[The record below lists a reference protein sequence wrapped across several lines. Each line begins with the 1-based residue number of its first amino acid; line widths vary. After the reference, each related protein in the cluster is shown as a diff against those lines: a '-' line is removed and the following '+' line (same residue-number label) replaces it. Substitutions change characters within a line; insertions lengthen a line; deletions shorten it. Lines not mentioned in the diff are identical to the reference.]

1 MLVNIVQLKTLRIL
15 LHVYLRVNT
24 VCDDIHTLSLTDI
37 NCFTT
42 TTSANNNTLVTEL
55 NKHRAA
61 LITDARSLIESS
73 NTASHSFS
81 MEAPVNKT

>member
-1 MLVNIVQLKTLRIL
+1 M
-15 LHVYLRVNT
+15 
-24 VCDDIHTLSLTDI
+24 HTLSLTEI

-81 MEAPVNKT
+81 MEAPANNTFKLMRLLFQSVNVNTKYYT

>member
-1 MLVNIVQLKTLRIL
+1 M
-15 LHVYLRVNT
+15 
-24 VCDDIHTLSLTDI
+24 HTLSLTEI

-73 NTASHSFS
+73 NTASQSFS
-81 MEAPVNKT
+81 MEAPAKNTLVNAVINQLML

>member
-1 MLVNIVQLKTLRIL
+1 M
-15 LHVYLRVNT
+15 
-24 VCDDIHTLSLTDI
+24 HTLSLTEI

-73 NTASHSFS
+73 NTASQSFS
-81 MEAPVNKT
+81 MEAPAKNTSVNVVINQLMKILNTIHRYSGL

>member
-1 MLVNIVQLKTLRIL
+1 MNSTKITTNRIV
-15 LHVYLRVNT
+15 
-24 VCDDIHTLSLTDI
+24 HTLSFTEI

-42 TTSANNNTLVTEL
+42 TTSANNNTLVTEF

-61 LITDARSLIESS
+61 LITDARSLMESS

-81 MEAPVNKT
+81 MEAPTKKK

>member
-1 MLVNIVQLKTLRIL
+1 M
-15 LHVYLRVNT
+15 
-24 VCDDIHTLSLTDI
+24 HTLSLTEI

-55 NKHRAA
+55 SKHRAA

-81 MEAPVNKT
+81 MEAPAKNTYKLMLLFFQSVNVNTTHK

>member
-1 MLVNIVQLKTLRIL
+1 M
-15 LHVYLRVNT
+15 
-24 VCDDIHTLSLTDI
+24 HTLSLTEI

-73 NTASHSFS
+73 STASHSFS
-81 MEAPVNKT
+81 MEAPTKNTFKLMRLLL

>member
-1 MLVNIVQLKTLRIL
+1 MYYIHTVFNIR
-15 LHVYLRVNT
+15 
-24 VCDDIHTLSLTDI
+24 TLSLTEI

-81 MEAPVNKT
+81 MEAPTKITFKLLLL